1 VTGEWRC
8 VSKLKIL
15 CHNTRHSGS
24 VLLIPK
30 LLAEKTSAAFSNP
43 PPLLLPL
50 PSPPPKSIND
60 EWRLYD
66 AGIVSQMKNVR
77 INEPLLIDSLW
88 EK

>member
-1 VTGEWRC
+1 MPP
-8 VSKLKIL
+8 SL
-15 CHNTRHSGS
+15 
-24 VLLIPK
+24 
-30 LLAEKTSAAFSNP
+30 P
-43 PPLLLPL
+43 PP
-50 PSPPPKSIND
+50 PPHQQSFND